1 MKRLDDLTA
10 DTKVDFSGLNVEKL
24 YEALVRILKEKENVK
39 IKYSVRKKTPEE
51 LAEDAKKREP
61 FESCMEEVL
70 GILTDQELH
79 ILGLRFG
86 YNNIPKSQKDIG
98 DKFGISRADV
108 GKLEKAALEKL
119 REPDLLK
126 KLHPFLYQALDFRNF
141 YSRLF
146 VAIFKLKKENVDNIL
161 KTGPSSLGEDQIYL
175 AKPNPVFQL
184 TPECSTKLESKNKK
198 QS

>member
-10 DTKVDFSGLNVEKL
+10 DTKVDFSGLKVEKL
-24 YEALVRILKEKENVK
+24 YEALVRILEEKENVK

-98 DKFGISRADV
+98 DKLGLTSSEV
-108 GKLEKAALEKL
+108 GKVEKTALEKL
-119 REPDLLK
+119 RAPEQIQK
-126 KLHPFLYQALDFRNF
+126 IHPFLCQVIKEERSF
-141 YSRLF
+141 YVELF
-146 VAIFKLKKENVDNIL
+146 TKVFKLKKEHIQHIL
-161 KTGPSSLGEDQIYL
+161 NSEPPAEAD
-175 AKPNPVFQL
+175 
-184 TPECSTKLESKNKK
+184 
-198 QS
+198 